1 MDGHTLQQTEN
12 EGGWAIVVQS
22 SARPGATQG
31 DSESAFKYPS
41 PMDDAVKGL
50 DEALER
56 QSIAVESLN
65 RTIDEFRVHVEAYL
79 ARCSGPRQIV
89 CSPLTRPAG
98 RDELTQLPSHSICRG
113 TRDNFWSRSCQL
125 CQSFPHGYIE
135 KQIYFPHHRGSSGQN
150 FAGSNF
156 EKGGEMRHQYRVCG
170 RRFGR

>member
-31 DSESAFKYPS
+31 GSESAFKYPP
-41 PMDDAVKGL
+41 PMEDAVKGL

-56 QSIAVESLN
+56 QRIAVESLN

-79 ARCSGPRQIV
+79 ARRSGPRQIV

-98 RDELTQLPSHSICRG
+98 RDELTQLPSYSICRG

-125 CQSFPHGYIE
+125 CQSFPSWLCRQTNIFSPPSRDLRSE
-135 KQIYFPHHRGSSGQN
+135 LCVI
-150 FAGSNF
+150 
-156 EKGGEMRHQYRVCG
+156 
-170 RRFGR
+170 